1 MFSRGEVLN
10 KRKLALIPSFLIQPS
25 DKVITYKLFAKP
37 SYHNSINAVHLLV
50 ELIVL
55 LLLFDIYYYTN
66 NFIVVIFDFYFLFRY
81 FVIS

>member
-25 DKVITYKLFAKP
+25 DKVISYFAKP
-37 SYHNSINAVHLLV
+37 SYHNSINAMHLLV

-55 LLLFDIYYYTN
+55 LLLFDSYYYTN
-66 NFIVVIFDFYFLFRY
+66 NFIVVIFDFDFLFRY